1 MNDKATEKLVGRT
14 WQRSA
19 RQGAGTGA
27 RTYTSGGGPIAPSR
41 GGTETLLL
49 NPDGRFVMRVAGPD
63 DRPRDLTGS
72 WRAAGDGVELQTDDG
87 SVRATARVAD
97 DDKLVVTDR

>member
-19 RQGAGTGA
+19 RQGAALACAHLHVGRRA
-27 RTYTSGGGPIAPSR
+27 YCAEPRRHRNASP
-41 GGTETLLL
+41 E
-49 NPDGRFVMRVAGPD
+49 PDGRFVMRVAGPD

-72 WRAAGDGVELQTDDG
+72 WRAAGDGVELQSDDG
-87 SVRATARVAD
+87 SVRATARVAAD
-97 DDKLVVTDR
+97 DQLVVTRR